1 MYRVMIVED
10 DDIIAG
16 TVKKH
21 LEQWQYSVHI
31 VSDLSNV
38 IGEFTEYSPHIVLM
52 DIKLPFYNGYHW
64 CSEIRQSLKTSYYV
78 FIISFR

>member
-21 LEQWQYSVHI
+21 LEQWQYDVHI
-31 VSDLSNV
+31 AADLSNV
-38 IGEFTEYSPHIVLM
+38 MGEFTDYSPHIVLTVSYTHLTLPT
-52 DIKLPFYNGYHW
+52 KL
-64 CSEIRQSLKTSYYV
+64 V
-78 FIISFR
+78 V

>member
-21 LEQWQYSVHI
+21 LEQWQYDVHI
-31 VSDLSNV
+31 AADLSNV
-38 IGEFTEYSPHIVLM
+38 MGEFTDYSPHIVQ
-52 DIKLPFYNGYHW
+52 IGRAH
-64 CSEIRQSLKTSYYV
+64 V
-78 FIISFR
+78 